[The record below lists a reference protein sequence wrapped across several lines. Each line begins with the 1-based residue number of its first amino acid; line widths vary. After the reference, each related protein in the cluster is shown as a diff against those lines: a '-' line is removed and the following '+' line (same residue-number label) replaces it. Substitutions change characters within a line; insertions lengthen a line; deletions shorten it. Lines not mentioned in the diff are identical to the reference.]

1 MRKNKVNKMNQDDRI
16 ICDIKNKSLEFIN
29 NKLVDYYADI
39 LITKNINYEIYIS
52 IFICEENIYN
62 ETFILESFNEKDISD
77 MDIRSLMII
86 LLNNKIT
93 KIILLDMCINNR
105 DLVVFKPEDL
115 NRDQKK
121 EIINIINEKRKISL
135 SLFNLMNN
143 MSEFKNV
150 YYILNLNLDIDNVEE
165 KTLIKMFSSLDIDD
179 IPCESE
185 KTHNKKL
192 FKLYLEKILENKV
205 NKLIK
210 LKDLMNLN
218 SKLNLDKNYIQDEC
232 YILIKKI
239 FQKLYPFN
247 NFEKLYKKEIVFN
260 HISEEYGIMFDL
272 LSLIK
277 NETNEVEYLK
287 KILNVAGLS
296 VNFLKINQRLIEL
309 NKKNINIIL
318 EHSKKNKLCVVLDEK
333 DFCKILR
340 SNIKLKQKKELIDLI
355 VPEHKELSI
364 VKEIMEQY
372 NLKEELKYF

>member
-1 MRKNKVNKMNQDDRI
+1 MRKNKVNKMNQEDRI

-29 NKLVDYYADI
+29 NKLVDYYANI
-39 LITKNINYEIYIS
+39 LITKNINYKVYIS
-52 IFICEENIYN
+52 IFICKENIYN
-62 ETFILESFNEKDISD
+62 ETFILESFNEEDISD

-105 DLVVFKPEDL
+105 DLGVFKQEDL

-247 NFEKLYKKEIVFN
+247 NFTRLYKKEIVLN
-260 HISEEYGIMFDL
+260 HVTEEYGIIVGL

-277 NETNEVEYLK
+277 ETKNEVEYLK
-287 KILNVAGLS
+287 KILKVTELNI
-296 VNFLKINQRLIEL
+296 NILKINQRLIDL
-309 NKKNINIIL
+309 NEKNINIIL
-318 EHSKKNKLCVVLDEK
+318 DHSKKDNLGVILNEK
-333 DFCKILR
+333 YFHILLK
-340 SNIKLKQKKELIDLI
+340 SDIGLKQKKELIDLI
-355 VPEHKELSI
+355 VEDYKDSQM

-372 NLKEELKYF
+372 HLKEELKYF